1 MIQRMLYKKIAV
13 ATSLLLVILML
24 YLIPSNKNEIK
35 MEERLEYVYPK
46 EIDTIYLLDSYDKIS
61 RTEIS
66 VNKDDK
72 IEKVKELMEG
82 LTINGRKQDKIPD
95 GFKGLLPIGTKV
107 IDASLK
113 EGILRINLSKEF
125 NNIKI
130 NMEEKAIE
138 AITYTL
144 TSIEGVD
151 KIEILVEGKKLEYL
165 PNSKK
170 QLPKYLDKKYGINK
184 EYELTTLGDIDSYTV
199 YYVMNYNEM
208 IYYTP
213 VTKYV
218 NKQGED
224 KVKIIIDELAS
235 NLAYQS
241 NLMSYLDN
249 NIKLLDYEI
258 VDNTIKL
265 DFNEA
270 ILSDITSG
278 KILEEVKYTIGLSLC
293 DELNVKEVVFIVD
306 DQEISTFSLKSIEK

>member
-46 EIDTIYLLDSYDKIS
+46 EIDTIYLLDNYDKIS

-66 VNKDDK
+66 VNKDDE

-82 LTINGRKQDKIPD
+82 LTINGRKQDKIPN
-95 GFKGLLPIGTKV
+95 GFKGVLPIGTKV

-151 KIEILVEGKKLEYL
+151 KIEILVEGEKLEYL

>member
-66 VNKDDK
+66 VNKDDE

-184 EYELTTLGDIDSYTV
+184 EYELTTLEDIDSYTV

-293 DELNVKEVVFIVD
+293 DELNVKKVIFMVD
-306 DQEISTFSLKSIEK
+306 DQKISTFLQKSIEK

>member
-66 VNKDDK
+66 VNKDDE

-82 LTINGRKQDKIPD
+82 LTINGRKQDKIPN
-95 GFKGLLPIGTKV
+95 GFKGVLPIGTKV

-151 KIEILVEGKKLEYL
+151 KIEILVEGEKLEYL

-218 NKQGED
+218 NKQVED

>member
-66 VNKDDK
+66 VNKDDE

-82 LTINGRKQDKIPD
+82 LTINGRKQDKIPN
-95 GFKGLLPIGTKV
+95 GFKGVLPIGTKV

-151 KIEILVEGKKLEYL
+151 KIEILVEGEKLEYL

-218 NKQGED
+218 NKQVED

-293 DELNVKEVVFIVD
+293 DELTVKEVVFIVD
-306 DQEISTFSLKSIEK
+306 DKEISTFSLKSIEK

>member
-66 VNKDDK
+66 VNKDDE

-170 QLPKYLDKKYGINK
+170 QLPKYLDRKYGINK

-293 DELNVKEVVFIVD
+293 DELNVKKVIFMVG
-306 DQEISTFSLKSIEK
+306 DQKISTFLQKSIEK

>member
-35 MEERLEYVYPK
+35 MEERFEYVYPK

-66 VNKDDK
+66 VNKDDE

-82 LTINGRKQDKIPD
+82 LTINGRKQDKIPN

-130 NMEEKAIE
+130 NKEEKAIE

-151 KIEILVEGKKLEYL
+151 KIEILVEGEKLEYL

-170 QLPKYLDKKYGINK
+170 QLPKYLDRKYGINK
-184 EYELTTLGDIDSYTV
+184 EYELTTLEDIDSYTV

-306 DQEISTFSLKSIEK
+306 DQEISIFSLKSIEK

>member
-61 RTEIS
+61 RAEIS
-66 VNKDDK
+66 VNKDDE

-151 KIEILVEGKKLEYL
+151 KIEILVEGEKLEYL

-170 QLPKYLDKKYGINK
+170 QLPKYLDRKYGINK
-184 EYELTTLGDIDSYTV
+184 EYELTTLGDIGSYTV

>member
-35 MEERLEYVYPK
+35 MEERFEYVYPK

-66 VNKDDK
+66 VNKDDE

-82 LTINGRKQDKIPD
+82 LTINGRKQDKIPN

-151 KIEILVEGKKLEYL
+151 KIEILVEGEKLEYL

-170 QLPKYLDKKYGINK
+170 QLPKYLDRKYGINK
-184 EYELTTLGDIDSYTV
+184 EYELTTLEDIDSYTV

>member
-66 VNKDDK
+66 VNKDDE

-82 LTINGRKQDKIPD
+82 LTINGRKQDKIPN

-151 KIEILVEGKKLEYL
+151 KIEILVEGEKLEYL

-218 NKQGED
+218 NKQEED

>member
-1 MIQRMLYKKIAV
+1 MLYKKIAV

-24 YLIPSNKNEIK
+24 YLIPGNRNELEI
-35 MEERLEYVYPK
+35 EEKLEYVYPK
-46 EIDTIYLLDSYDKIS
+46 DIDVIYLLDSYDKLS
-61 RTEIS
+61 RTMIS

-72 IEKVKELMEG
+72 IEKIKELVEG
-82 LTINGRKQDKIPD
+82 LTINGKRQDKIPN
-95 GFKGLLPIGTKV
+95 GFRGVLPIGTNV
-107 IDASLK
+107 LDINIDS
-113 EGILRINLSKEF
+113 GILKINLSKEF

-130 NMEEKAIE
+130 DMEEKAIE
-138 AITYTL
+138 ALTYTL
-144 TSIEGVD
+144 TSIDGID
-151 KIEILVEGKKLEYL
+151 KIEILVEGEKLECL

-170 QLPKYLDKKYGINK
+170 QLPKYLDRKYGINK
-184 EYELTTLGDIDSYTV
+184 EYELTTLEDIDSYTV

-218 NKQGED
+218 NSQGED
-224 KVKIIIDELAS
+224 KVKIIIDELSS

-258 VDNTIKL
+258 VDKTIKL

-293 DELNVKEVVFIVD
+293 DLLDVKEVVFIVD
-306 DQEISTFSLKSIEK
+306 DKEISTFSLKSIEK

>member
-66 VNKDDK
+66 VNKDDE

-82 LTINGRKQDKIPD
+82 LTINGRKQDKIPN
-95 GFKGLLPIGTKV
+95 GFKGVLPIGTKV

-151 KIEILVEGKKLEYL
+151 KIEILVEGEKLEYL

-184 EYELTTLGDIDSYTV
+184 EYELTTLEDIDSYTV

-293 DELNVKEVVFIVD
+293 DELKVKEVVFIVD

>member
-66 VNKDDK
+66 VNKDDE

-151 KIEILVEGKKLEYL
+151 KIEILVEGEKLEYL

-184 EYELTTLGDIDSYTV
+184 EYELTTLEDIDSYTV

>member
-66 VNKDDK
+66 VNKDDE

-82 LTINGRKQDKIPD
+82 LTINGRKQDKIPN

-151 KIEILVEGKKLEYL
+151 KIEILVEGEKLEYL

-184 EYELTTLGDIDSYTV
+184 EYELTTLEDIDSYTV

-293 DELNVKEVVFIVD
+293 DELKVKEVVFIVD

>member
-35 MEERLEYVYPK
+35 MEERFEYVYPK

-66 VNKDDK
+66 VNKDDE

-82 LTINGRKQDKIPD
+82 LTINGRKQDKIPN

-151 KIEILVEGKKLEYL
+151 KIEILVEGEKLEYL

>member
-66 VNKDDK
+66 VNKDDE

-82 LTINGRKQDKIPD
+82 LTINGRKQDKIPN
-95 GFKGLLPIGTKV
+95 GFKGVLPIGTKV

-184 EYELTTLGDIDSYTV
+184 EYELTTLEDIDSYTV

-293 DELNVKEVVFIVD
+293 DELKVKEVVFIVD

>member
-66 VNKDDK
+66 VNKDDE

-82 LTINGRKQDKIPD
+82 LTINGRKQDKIPN
-95 GFKGLLPIGTKV
+95 GFKGVLPIGTKV

-151 KIEILVEGKKLEYL
+151 KIEILVEGEKLEYL

-184 EYELTTLGDIDSYTV
+184 EYELTTLEDIDSYTV

>member
-61 RTEIS
+61 RAEIS
-66 VNKDDK
+66 VNKDDE

-82 LTINGRKQDKIPD
+82 LTINGRKQDKIPN
-95 GFKGLLPIGTKV
+95 GFKGVLPIGTKV

-151 KIEILVEGKKLEYL
+151 KIEILVEGEKLEYL

-170 QLPKYLDKKYGINK
+170 QLPKYLDRKYGINK
-184 EYELTTLGDIDSYTV
+184 EYELTTLGDIGSYTV

>member
-66 VNKDDK
+66 VNKDDE

-82 LTINGRKQDKIPD
+82 LTINGRKQDKIPN

-151 KIEILVEGKKLEYL
+151 KIEILVEGEKLEYL

-184 EYELTTLGDIDSYTV
+184 EYELTTLEDIDSYTV